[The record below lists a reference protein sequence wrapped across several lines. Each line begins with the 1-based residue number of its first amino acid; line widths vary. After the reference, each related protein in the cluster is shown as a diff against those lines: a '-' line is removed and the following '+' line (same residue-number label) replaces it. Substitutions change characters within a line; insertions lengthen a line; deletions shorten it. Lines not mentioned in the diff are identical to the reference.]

1 MRENILREI
10 TPLTKTD
17 CFTMFSRTKK
27 SFDFPLHYHDEIEL
41 NFIRNAAGERR
52 MIGDHIEE
60 IGDIELVLVGSN
72 LEHAWFGE
80 DFGDREITE
89 VTIQFDSD
97 FFGDKFLQKN
107 QLSFIRRMLE
117 KSTRGILFS
126 PGITLQLAPRI
137 IALSK
142 KQGFDSVLELMSI
155 LHDLSISRNYRVL
168 SDSGFNQVE
177 KHTYSSRRIEKV
189 MNYAHQNYH
198 KAITLAEVAKITN
211 MTETAFSR
219 FFKLHTGMT
228 FINCLNEIRLGH
240 ASRMLIETTHSISE
254 IAYDCGF
261 NNISNFNRIFKT
273 KKNCTPKDLRT
284 SYEEG
289 TRVFV

>member
-1 MRENILREI
+1 
-10 TPLTKTD
+10 
-17 CFTMFSRTKK
+17 
-27 SFDFPLHYHDEIEL
+27 
-41 NFIRNAAGERR
+41 

-142 KQGFDSVLELMSI
+142 KQGFDRC
-155 LHDLSISRNYRVL
+155 LS
-168 SDSGFNQVE
+168 
-177 KHTYSSRRIEKV
+177 
-189 MNYAHQNYH
+189 
-198 KAITLAEVAKITN
+198 
-211 MTETAFSR
+211 
-219 FFKLHTGMT
+219 
-228 FINCLNEIRLGH
+228 
-240 ASRMLIETTHSISE
+240 
-254 IAYDCGF
+254 
-261 NNISNFNRIFKT
+261 
-273 KKNCTPKDLRT
+273 
-284 SYEEG
+284 
-289 TRVFV
+289 